1 MDASK
6 PCPRSNESRH
16 LILRIQR
23 FYRCRC
29 LKQYVR
35 AVFLTRKLKYLLHL
49 QCSLILQSSARRY
62 FAKRDARVQK
72 SLCTTI
78 QDSHPSVVIVAIEQH
93 RVQQNLFSTRYN
105 SFENIKKQYDHC
117 QLLRSSS
124 LMNNRLLLRE
134 MQRDILIIAGL
145 IVKRKTELSVK
156 IQTTW
161 RKEAAQNRFCIYKQL
176 LWHQCK
182 IKHTRVILIQNCYR
196 GFVGREV
203 KRTLQSQHAKMKL
216 MESYKAE
223 RRQNKKLREYAMS
236 REVIQ
241 KTYVRAVAKDRLHR
255 YMNGYRTSSS

>member
-1 MDASK
+1 MQVSKAIRTSSFFDKKSEILAASSMLFNPPIFCSSVFCK
-6 PCPRSNESRH
+6 ERRSGST
-16 LILRIQR
+16 I
-23 FYRCRC
+23 
-29 LKQYVR
+29 
-35 AVFLTRKLKYLLHL
+35 T
-49 QCSLILQSSARRY
+49 
-62 FAKRDARVQK
+62 VQ
-72 SLCTTI
+72 TI

-93 RVQQNLFSTRYN
+93 RIQQHLLSTTYN

-117 QLLRSSS
+117 RLLGSSS
-124 LMNNRLLLRE
+124 STNNRLLLRE
-134 MQRDILIIAGL
+134 IQSDILIIAGL

-161 RKEAAQNRFCIYKQL
+161 RKEAARNRFCIYKQL

-182 IKHTRVILIQNCYR
+182 LKHTRVILFQNCYR
-196 GFVGREV
+196 GFVGREL

-241 KTYVRAVAKDRLHR
+241 RTYVKAVAKDRLLR